1 MCYRYADLGI
11 VRGGTTTLAEAKL
24 FDLPLVIV
32 PLPITHDQ
40 TSNAQRYVDHYG
52 DSFVH
57 QNSHDFVERLQRE
70 IVTIKSLKKITPP
83 IVTDTKQKSAQAII
97 YEYILK
103 YMRQKR

>member
-1 MCYRYADLGI
+1 LCYRYADLGI

-24 FDLPLVIV
+24 FGLPLVIV

-52 DSFVH
+52 DSIVS

-70 IVTIKSLKKITPP
+70 IITVKSLKKITPP